1 MTMIKLLA
9 SACIE
14 APAERV
20 WARLA
25 KLEDIQ
31 LWSELV
37 VQARCDGA
45 LSHGVGAERTCE
57 LAGKRRIKEHWVAWE
72 EGHSFAYEGEG
83 IPLMKSA
90 TNRWS
95 VAPHGDQAVLTSEV
109 ELELKGGLVGR
120 LLEPIMRLVLR
131 RMAPTTLAG
140 FKYLVEHGQPYAGKA
155 STLPKPSATC

>member
-1 MTMIKLLA
+1 MIKLFA

-31 LWSELV
+31 LWSEAV
-37 VQARCDGA
+37 VQARCEGA
-45 LSHGVGAERTCE
+45 LAQGVGAERTCE
-57 LAGKRRIKEHWVAWE
+57 LAGKRIIKEHWVAWE
-72 EGHSFAYEGEG
+72 EGRSFTYEGVG
-83 IPLMKSA
+83 IPLMKRA

-95 VAPHGDQAVLTSEV
+95 VVPHGDQAVLTSEA
-109 ELELKGGLVGR
+109 ELELKGGALGR
-120 LLEPIMRLVLR
+120 LLEPLIGPVLR
-131 RMAPTTLAG
+131 RMAPTALAA

-155 STLPKPSATC
+155 STLPKPSAIC